1 MARYLGPRMKRAR
14 RVGTDL
20 SLSIKSLAD
29 KSKKRHT
36 HPPGQHGA
44 AAGRGPRSKS
54 SDYRQQLLEKQKLRY
69 TYGVL
74 ERQFRRYYAE
84 ASKRRGATGVT
95 LLQLL
100 ETRLDNVVYRLGF
113 ASTRAEARQLVS
125 HRGVEVN
132 GRIVNL
138 PSYGCRPGDTVALR
152 EHARGQERVRQGL
165 EQARTREPV
174 PWLTLDAERFE
185 GRVLDLPKREDLDPQ
200 INENL
205 VVELYSK

>member
-1 MARYLGPRMKRAR
+1 MARYLGPRMRRAR
-14 RVGTDL
+14 RIGTDL
-20 SLSIKSLAD
+20 SLSVKSLAD
-29 KSKKRHT
+29 KSKKRHG

-74 ERQFRRYYAE
+74 ERQFRRYYRE

-95 LLQLL
+95 LLQIL

-113 ASTRAEARQLVS
+113 AATRAEARQLVG
-125 HRGVEVN
+125 HRGVDVN
-132 GRIVNL
+132 GRTVNL
-138 PSYGCRPGDTVALR
+138 PSYGCRPGDVVSLR
-152 EHARGQERVRQGL
+152 EHARSQERVRAAL
-165 EQARTREPV
+165 EQASGRAPV
-174 PWLTLDAERFE
+174 PWLTVDAERFE
-185 GRVLDLPKREDLDPQ
+185 GRIVDWPKREDLDPQ